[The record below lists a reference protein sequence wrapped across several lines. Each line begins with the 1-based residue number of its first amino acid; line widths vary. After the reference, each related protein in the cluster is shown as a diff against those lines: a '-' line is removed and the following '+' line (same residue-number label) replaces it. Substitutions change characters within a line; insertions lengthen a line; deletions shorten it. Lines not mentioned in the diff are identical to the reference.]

1 LLLANPVGSFS
12 GSRFFWTNLCGARND
27 PVQRRTNIWKLGG
40 PRCRPLQGHPGAQ
53 IKLSPYILCPG
64 GDHSACKHLHAK
76 QETYSCSQGTSRAV
90 VSSLIKGTGLIA
102 NCSHDLHD
110 ETGPVARL
118 VAGHLPFRL
127 PSQATVDIKHPNGE
141 MVVTVFRGDTNTAL
155 IAACG
160 CWLPLFLRPENC
172 VVCAI
177 HIGIRHSWAN
187 FAIVC
192 SEESWNQ
199 VSLLF
204 IEPSVTF
211 VNSFRAEAKG
221 SLRKVMRGTAIF
233 MEINE

>member
-1 LLLANPVGSFS
+1 LVDPDAGPFRDTQELKSNFRPTYCVRAETIALANICMPNKKLIPVVKERLGQSFLP
-12 GSRFFWTNLCGARND
+12 WLE
-27 PVQRRTNIWKLGG
+27 LGIKIPGVSASPTDFQYIG
-40 PRCRPLQGHPGAQ
+40 PAN
-53 IKLSPYILCPG
+53 
-64 GDHSACKHLHAK
+64 
-76 QETYSCSQGTSRAV
+76 AV
-90 VSSLIKGTGLIA
+90 ENLIKGTGLIA

-204 IEPSVTF
+204 IEPSVAF